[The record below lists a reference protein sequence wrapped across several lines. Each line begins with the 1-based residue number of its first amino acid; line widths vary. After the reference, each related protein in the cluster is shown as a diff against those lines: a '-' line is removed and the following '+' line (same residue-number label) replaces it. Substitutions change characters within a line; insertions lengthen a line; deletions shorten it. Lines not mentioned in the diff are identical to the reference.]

1 MSGEGGFVPVAVD
14 AVIPRLYAVCEKL
27 HSKGWKLREAVVWE
41 IEASLYALLDVTV
54 SDEDAAKKLQAMVE
68 ADAGVPA
75 VIQSSCDAEFQ
86 KKMGASPI
94 RYPVWKRPAPSRG
107 R

>member
-54 SDEDAAKKLQAMVE
+54 SDEDAAKIVSLPVVDE
-68 ADAGVPA
+68 RL
-75 VIQSSCDAEFQ
+75 SSD
-86 KKMGASPI
+86 PH
-94 RYPVWKRPAPSRG
+94 PVLFLHVDHT
-107 R
+107 